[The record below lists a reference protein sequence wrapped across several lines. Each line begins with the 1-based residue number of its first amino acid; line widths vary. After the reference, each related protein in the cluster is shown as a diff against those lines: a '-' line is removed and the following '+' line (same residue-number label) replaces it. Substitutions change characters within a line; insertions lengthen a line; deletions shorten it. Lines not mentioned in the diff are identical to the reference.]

1 MPPACL
7 TARLFFFRLTMNEA
21 PPHRPYVDP
30 TQVDHDR
37 PPAPPPA
44 EAEPAAWQQASHRPR
59 PATAPHPKR
68 RQTVAQKPS
77 SRGYFARHWHGE
89 MSLVRAYWVNNIL
102 VATPL
107 AFLLTGLMTWISVKG
122 DSLQV
127 SAITLLIGVPLLMS
141 LDVWC
146 IVGGWRSAD
155 HYLREDGSLLWGWL
169 ARLTLALGALQLLAS
184 IVFGF
189 LPSVGEYWSMAR
201 GIDPIGQ
208 AKFTFSPDGRSLK
221 LEGVIGMGDG
231 ERMRKLLDSDAAKDI
246 KRVELVSPGGRVRE
260 AERMAAALKSHGH
273 ASRAVG
279 TCASACTL
287 VFLAGQPR
295 HLTPTGELGFHRAST
310 GTYNPVFE
318 ELANQQLAKT
328 YTELGLPQPMI
339 DKTLRTPSR
348 SMWFVP
354 REELL
359 SYSLIAPSPRTLAVP
374 LPDASARPTDLTD
387 ALHMHP
393 VWEAL
398 DRRMPGTVDE
408 VSKRMWEARTAGA
421 ADEVVQ
427 ATALP
432 VLARQMP
439 DLINAT
445 DPILRRRYV
454 QLVSEQLK
462 ALRGPTGAG
471 ACRDLIEGRMSARP
485 QLPEGLQ
492 VQEAQWLQEAAD
504 GTPAR
509 RQGKPPSAIEMEVLE
524 RSVGPSALGMLA
536 RIWADTP
543 DAAKPGPSCDP
554 VIAMLDRLQNQPP
567 ARRELAS
574 RLLFQPGH

>member
-1 MPPACL
+1 M
-7 TARLFFFRLTMNEA
+7 TDARS
-21 PPHRPYVDP
+21 PRPYVDP
-30 TQVDHDR
+30 TQVDHDLLPR
-37 PPAPPPA
+37 AAP
-44 EAEPAAWQQASHRPR
+44 EAAPEPAAWQQASNRPR
-59 PATAPHPKR
+59 PASAARPKR
-68 RQTVAQKPS
+68 PTRAARES

-89 MSLVRAYWVNNIL
+89 MSLVRSYWVNNIL
-102 VATPL
+102 VAMPL

-122 DSLQV
+122 DSLQI
-127 SAITLLIGVPLLMS
+127 SAIVLLLGVPLLMS

-146 IVGGWRSAD
+146 IVGGWRSAAN
-155 HYLREDGSLLWGWL
+155 YLREDGSALWGWL
-169 ARLTLALGALQLLAS
+169 ARISLALGALQLGLS

-201 GIDPIGQ
+201 GVDPLGQ
-208 AKFTFSPDGRSLK
+208 AKFSFSPDGRSLK
-221 LEGVIGMGDG
+221 LQGVIGMGDG
-231 ERMRKLLDSDAAKDI
+231 ERMRQLLASDAAKEL
-246 KRVELVSPGGRVRE
+246 KRVELESPGGRVRE

-295 HLTPTGELGFHRAST
+295 HLTPTAELGFHRAST

-374 LPDASARPTDLTD
+374 LPDANAKPSDLND

-398 DRRMPGTVDE
+398 DRRTPGMVDE
-408 VSKRMWEARTAGA
+408 VAKRMWEARTAGA
-421 ADEVVQ
+421 GDTEVQ

-432 VLARQMP
+432 LLARQMP
-439 DLINAT
+439 DLINGT

-454 QLVSEQLK
+454 QLVAEQLK
-462 ALRGPTGAG
+462 ALRGANGIG
-471 ACRDLIEGRMSARP
+471 ACRDLVEGRLSARP
-485 QLPEGLQ
+485 QLPEELQ
-492 VQEAQWLQEAAD
+492 VQEAQWVRDAAE

-509 RQGKPPSAIEMEVLE
+509 RQYKPASAIEMEVLE
-524 RSVGPSALGMLA
+524 RSVGPSALGMLS
-536 RIWADTP
+536 RLWADVP

-554 VIAMLDRLQNQPP
+554 VIAMLDRLQAQPP
-567 ARRELAS
+567 ARRDLAA
-574 RLLFQPGH
+574 RLLFQPSR

>member
-1 MPPACL
+1 MTVP
-7 TARLFFFRLTMNEA
+7 RSS
-21 PPHRPYVDP
+21 RPYVDP
-30 TQVDHDR
+30 TQVDHDL
-37 PPAPPPA
+37 PHAAPAPAP
-44 EAEPAAWQQASHRPR
+44 EPAAWQQASHRPR
-59 PATAPHPKR
+59 PAGAAPRPARVHVPEESR
-68 RQTVAQKPS
+68 
-77 SRGYFARHWHGE
+77 RGYLSRHWHGE
-89 MSLVRAYWVNNIL
+89 MSLVRSYWVNNVL
-102 VATPL
+102 LAMPL
-107 AFLLTGLMTWISVKG
+107 AFVLTGLMTWISVKG
-122 DSLQV
+122 DSLQI
-127 SAITLLIGVPLLMS
+127 SAIVLLLGVPLLIS

-146 IVGGWRSAD
+146 IVGGWRSAGN
-155 HYLREDGSLLWGWL
+155 YLRSDGSLIWGWL
-169 ARLTLALGALQLLAS
+169 ARLSLALGAVQLGLS

-189 LPSVGEYWSMAR
+189 LPSVGQYWSMAR
-201 GIDPIGQ
+201 GIDPLGQ
-208 AKFTFSPDGRSLK
+208 AKFSFSADGRSLK

-231 ERMRKLLDSDAAKDI
+231 ERLRQLLDSEAAKEV

-260 AERMAAALKSHGH
+260 AERMAAALKLHGH

-328 YTELGLPQPMI
+328 YSELGLPQPMI

-359 SYSLIAPSPRTLAVP
+359 SYSLIAASPRTLAVP
-374 LPDASARPTDLTD
+374 LPDADAKPTDLND

-398 DRRMPGTVDE
+398 DRRTPGLVDE
-408 VSKRMWEARTAGA
+408 VAKRMWDARKAGA
-421 ADEVVQ
+421 SDAEVQ

-432 VLARQMP
+432 PLARQMP
-439 DLINAT
+439 VLITGT

-462 ALRGPTGAG
+462 ALRGTAANGTG
-471 ACRDLIEGRMSARP
+471 ACRDLLEGRLSVRP
-485 QLPEGLQ
+485 KLPEELQ
-492 VQEAQWLQEAAD
+492 AQEAQWIREAAD
-504 GTPAR
+504 GTPPR
-509 RQGKPPSAIEMEVLE
+509 RQTKMPSAIEMEVLE
-524 RSVGPSALGMLA
+524 RSVGSTALGMLA
-536 RIWADTP
+536 RLWADAP
-543 DAAKPGPSCDP
+543 DATRPGPSCDP
-554 VIAMLDRLQNQPP
+554 VIAMLDRLQAQPP
-567 ARRELAS
+567 ARRDLAA
-574 RLLFQPGH
+574 RLLFEAPR

>member
-1 MPPACL
+1 MTHAPA
-7 TARLFFFRLTMNEA
+7 
-21 PPHRPYVDP
+21 PRPYVDP
-30 TQVDHDR
+30 TLVDHDAPR
-37 PPAPPPA
+37 IAPQPAP
-44 EAEPAAWQQASHRPR
+44 EPAAWQQASNRPR
-59 PATAPHPKR
+59 PAGARPAR
-68 RQTVAQKPS
+68 RPVALES
-77 SRGYFARHWHGE
+77 RRGYFARHWLGE
-89 MSLVRAYWVNNIL
+89 MSLVRSYWVNNIL

-127 SAITLLIGVPLLMS
+127 SAIVLLVGVPLLMS

-146 IVGGWRSAD
+146 IVGGWRSSGN
-155 HYLREDGSLLWGWL
+155 YLRENGSVLWGWL
-169 ARLTLALGALQLLAS
+169 ARLTLALGALQLGLS

-189 LPSVGEYWSMAR
+189 LPSLGEYWSMAR
-201 GIDPIGQ
+201 GVDPLGQ
-208 AKFTFSPDGRSLK
+208 ARFSFSEDGRSLK

-231 ERMRKLLDSDAAKDI
+231 ERMRQLLDSEAAKDL

-328 YTELGLPQPMI
+328 YVELGLPQPMI

-354 REELL
+354 REELEA
-359 SYSLIAPSPRTLAVP
+359 YSLIAASPRTLAVP
-374 LPDASARPTDLTD
+374 LPDAKSKPSDLND

-398 DRRMPGTVDE
+398 DRRTPGTVDE
-408 VSKRMWEARTAGA
+408 VAQRMWAARTAGA
-421 ADEVVQ
+421 SDEDVQ

-432 VLARQMP
+432 IVARLMP
-439 DLINAT
+439 DLLNGT
-445 DPILRRRYV
+445 DPVLRRRYV
-454 QLVSEQLK
+454 QLVSQQLK
-462 ALRGPTGAG
+462 VLRGPNGAG
-471 ACRDLIEGRMSARP
+471 ACRDLLDGRLSARP
-485 QLPEGLQ
+485 QLPEDLQ
-492 VQEAQWLQEAAD
+492 VQEAQWLKDAAD
-504 GTPAR
+504 GTPAG
-509 RQGKPPSAIEMEVLE
+509 RQAKPPSPIEIEVLE
-524 RSVGPSALGMLA
+524 RSVGSSAMGMLG
-536 RIWADTP
+536 RLWADMP
-543 DAAKPGPSCDP
+543 ALAKPGAGPSCDP
-554 VIAMLDRLQNQPP
+554 VIAMLDRLQAQPP
-567 ARRELAS
+567 ARRDLAA
-574 RLLFQPGH
+574 RLLFQPSH

>member
-1 MPPACL
+1 
-7 TARLFFFRLTMNEA
+7 MNDA
-21 PPHRPYVDP
+21 SPHRPYVDP
-30 TQVDHDR
+30 TQVDFSR
-37 PPAPPPA
+37 PPVAPQPA
-44 EAEPAAWQQASHRPR
+44 PEPAAWQQASNRPR
-59 PATAPHPKR
+59 PPGASQPTRPRAPKDSR
-68 RQTVAQKPS
+68 
-77 SRGYFARHWHGE
+77 RGYFARHWHGE
-89 MSLVRAYWVNNIL
+89 MSLVRSYWVNNIA
-102 VATPL
+102 VAMPL
-107 AFLLTGLMTWISVKG
+107 AFLITGLMTWISVKG
-122 DSLQV
+122 DSLQI
-127 SAITLLIGVPLLMS
+127 SAIVLLIGVPLLMS
-141 LDVWC
+141 LDVWS
-146 IVGGWRSAD
+146 IVGGWRSASN
-155 HYLREDGSLLWGWL
+155 YLREDGSLVWGWL
-169 ARLTLALGALQLLAS
+169 ARISLAMGALQLALS

-189 LPSVGEYWSMAR
+189 LPNLGEYWSMAR
-201 GIDPIGQ
+201 GVDPLGQ

-231 ERMRKLLDSDAAKDI
+231 ERLRQLLNSEAAKEL

-260 AERMAAALKSHGH
+260 AERMAAAMKSHGH

-328 YTELGLPQPMI
+328 YAELGLPQPMI

-374 LPDASARPTDLTD
+374 LPEVDAKPTDLND

-398 DRRMPGTVDE
+398 DRRTPGTVDD
-408 VSKRMWEARTAGA
+408 VAKHMWEARTAGA
-421 ADEVVQ
+421 SAEAVQ

-432 VLARQMP
+432 LLARQMP

-462 ALRGPTGAG
+462 ALRGPTGTG
-471 ACRDLIEGRMSARP
+471 ACRDLLEGRMSARP
-485 QLPEGLQ
+485 QLPDDLQ
-492 VQEAQWLQEAAD
+492 IQEAQWLQEAAD
-504 GTPAR
+504 GTPPR
-509 RQGKPPSAIEMEVLE
+509 RQPKPPSAIEMEVLE
-524 RSVGPSALGMLA
+524 RSVGPTALGMLS

-543 DAAKPGPSCDP
+543 DAAKPGPSCAP
-554 VIAMLDRLQNQPP
+554 VIAMLDRLQAQPP
-567 ARRELAS
+567 ARRDLAA
-574 RLLFQPGH
+574 RLLFQPPH

>member
-1 MPPACL
+1 M
-7 TARLFFFRLTMNEA
+7 TDARN
-21 PPHRPYVDP
+21 HRPYVDP
-30 TQVDHDR
+30 TQVDHSL
-37 PPAPPPA
+37 PPAAPEPPP
-44 EAEPAAWQQASHRPR
+44 EPAAWQQSSHRPR
-59 PATAPHPKR
+59 PAGARPPARTRVVKE
-68 RQTVAQKPS
+68 AQ
-77 SRGYFARHWHGE
+77 RGYFSRHWHGE
-89 MSLVRAYWVNNIL
+89 MSLVRSYWVNNFL

-127 SAITLLIGVPLLMS
+127 SAISLLVTMPLL
-141 LDVWC
+141 LLLNLWC
-146 IVGGWRSAD
+146 IVGAWRAASN
-155 HYLREDGSLLWGWL
+155 YLRESGSALWGWL
-169 ARLTLALGALQLLAS
+169 ARITLALSTLQLLAS
-184 IVFGF
+184 VVFGF

-201 GIDPIGQ
+201 GVDPLGQ
-208 AKFTFSPDGRSLK
+208 AKFSFSADGRSLK

-231 ERMRKLLDSDAAKDI
+231 ERMRQLLDSEAAKEI

-328 YTELGLPQPMI
+328 YGELGLPQPMI

-374 LPDASARPTDLTD
+374 LPDANAKPTDLND
-387 ALHMHP
+387 VLHMHP

-408 VSKRMWEARTAGA
+408 VAKRMWDARVAGA
-421 ADEVVQ
+421 ADEAVQ
-427 ATALP
+427 AMALSP
-432 VLARQMP
+432 LARQMP
-439 DLINAT
+439 AILNGT

-462 ALRGPTGAG
+462 ALRGANATG
-471 ACRDLIEGRMSARP
+471 ACRDLLEGRMSARP
-485 QLPEGLQ
+485 QLPEELQ
-492 VQEAQWLQEAAD
+492 ILEAQWVREAAD
-504 GTPAR
+504 SAPAN
-509 RQGKPPSAIEMEVLE
+509 RQPKPPSAIEMEVLE
-524 RSVGPSALGMLA
+524 RSVGPTALGMLS
-536 RIWADTP
+536 RLWADAP
-543 DAAKPGPSCDP
+543 DATRPGPSCDP
-554 VIAMLDRLQNQPP
+554 VITMLDRLQAQPP
-567 ARRELAS
+567 ARRDLAA
-574 RLLFQPGH
+574 RLLFQPSR

>member
-1 MPPACL
+1 MTDANPP
-7 TARLFFFRLTMNEA
+7 
-21 PPHRPYVDP
+21 RPYVDP
-30 TQVDHDR
+30 TLVDHDAPR
-37 PPAPPPA
+37 APAPAP
-44 EAEPAAWQQASHRPR
+44 EPATWQQASHRPR
-59 PATAPHPKR
+59 PAGASRPKPRVAPK
-68 RQTVAQKPS
+68 VSK
-77 SRGYFARHWHGE
+77 RGYFAAHWHGE
-89 MSLVRAYWVNNIL
+89 QSLVRSYWVNNIV
-102 VATPL
+102 VAAPL
-107 AFLLTGLMTWISVKG
+107 AFALSFLMTWISVKG

-127 SAITLLIGVPLLMS
+127 SAIVLLVGVPLLMS

-146 IVGGWRSAD
+146 IVGGWRSAGN
-155 HYLREDGSLLWGWL
+155 YLRGDGSLVWGWL
-169 ARLTLALGALQLLAS
+169 ARLSLALGALQLLAS

-189 LPSVGEYWSMAR
+189 LPSVGQYWSMAR
-201 GIDPIGQ
+201 GVDPLGQ
-208 AKFTFSPDGRSLK
+208 AKFSFSPDGRSLK
-221 LEGVIGMGDG
+221 MEGVIGMGDG
-231 ERMRKLLDSDAAKDI
+231 ERLRQLLDSEAAREL

-260 AERMAAALKSHGH
+260 AERMATAVKAHGH

-374 LPDASARPTDLTD
+374 LPDANAKPSDLND
-387 ALHMHP
+387 VLHMHP

-398 DRRMPGTVDE
+398 DRRTPGLVDD
-408 VSKRMWEARTAGA
+408 VAKRMWEARAAGA
-421 ADEVVQ
+421 SDAEVQ

-432 VLARQMP
+432 ALARQMP
-439 DLINAT
+439 VLITGT

-462 ALRGPTGAG
+462 ALRGTTGNGTG
-471 ACRDLIEGRMSARP
+471 ACRDLLEGRLSARP
-485 QLPEGLQ
+485 QLPEELQ
-492 VQEAQWLQEAAD
+492 VQEAQWIREAAE
-504 GTPAR
+504 GTPPR
-509 RQGKPPSAIEMEVLE
+509 RQTKPPSAIEMEVLE
-524 RSVGPSALGMLA
+524 RSVGPSALGMLN
-536 RIWADTP
+536 RLWADVP
-543 DAAKPGPSCDP
+543 DATKPGPSCDP
-554 VIAMLDRLQNQPP
+554 VIAMLDRLQTQPP
-567 ARRELAS
+567 ARRDLAA
-574 RLLFQPGH
+574 RLLFEASR